1 MINPMRFVKNELIQY
16 KEEKK
21 NSKVRPSLLQPDKV
35 HKLVGATQEND
46 FQIIQVAD
54 HFIII
59 ST

>member
-1 MINPMRFVKNELIQY
+1 MINPMRFVKNELIQRRR
-16 KEEKK
+16 KK
-21 NSKVRPSLLQPDKV
+21 KIQPSLLQPESTSYSSNAK
-35 HKLVGATQEND
+35 ND